1 MPGGQNCVAMVVSH
15 AHLSQGS
22 GSPAVR
28 MRSVKL
34 PISGAGRGF
43 IFNSRLRA
51 SITGEGGSSG
61 GRGWS
66 EDGEK
71 GRGRGGGGGGLRE
84 RGSSEN
90 NDGVTILIRNPP
102 QYHWMTP
109 TMTTTEAYGKITCI
123 DRDTHKRRH
132 RKVPPNGRGE
142 RKVEGGGGGETRER
156 EREILLFLSY
166 VTERG
171 GEEKLKPP
179 PI

>member
-28 MRSVKL
+28 RRSMRP

-66 EDGEK
+66 EDGE
-71 GRGRGGGGGGLRE
+71 GAGSWGGGGRE
-84 RGSSEN
+84 RGSGEN
-90 NDGVTILIRNPP
+90 NDGVTMLIRNPP
-102 QYHWMTP
+102 QYH
-109 TMTTTEAYGKITCI
+109 
-123 DRDTHKRRH
+123 
-132 RKVPPNGRGE
+132 
-142 RKVEGGGGGETRER
+142 
-156 EREILLFLSY
+156 
-166 VTERG
+166 
-171 GEEKLKPP
+171 
-179 PI
+179 